1 MPHMRLYAT
10 AGRTPEQK
18 RALMEAAHQ
27 GLVEGAGIPEWD
39 RQVRLIEFDPD
50 NILLPEQ
57 DNAETYVLVEVIGYP
72 RSIEVKRDI
81 YKALVKHLATVGVD
95 PSDTKITYYDVPPD
109 CWGVNGGQAGSDLA
123 AAQAKDGNSTW
134 SARY

>member
-39 RQVRLIEFDPD
+39 RQVRLLEFGPD
-50 NILLPEQ
+50 NILLPDSDDTES
-57 DNAETYVLVEVIGYP
+57 YVLVEVIGYP
-72 RSIEVKRDI
+72 RSLEVKRDI
-81 YKALVKHLATVGVD
+81 YRAIVKHLSTVGVD

-109 CWGVNGGQAGSDLA
+109 AWGVNGGQAGSDVA
-123 AAQAKDGNSTW
+123 AAQASEGTSDW

>member
-39 RQVRLIEFDPD
+39 RQVRLIEFGRD
-50 NILLPEQ
+50 NILLP
-57 DNAETYVLVEVIGYP
+57 DHDDIDTYVLVEVIGYP

-81 YKALVKHLATVGVD
+81 YQALVKHLATVGVD

-109 CWGVNGGQAGSDLA
+109 CWGVNGGQAGSDVSV
-123 AAQAKDGNSTW
+123 AQAAEGGSDWK
-134 SARY
+134 ARY